1 MSSVQHLNTKVGAVP
16 YKGLFSTVSIVPPN
30 TTIAYISTQW
40 AADPKTGELPEG
52 AEVCHHLLQIPRNQ
66 FMNHLRKCAPSLALL
81 RAINSEYGICPVL
94 TGRTERLR
102 QAI

>member
-40 AADPKTGELPEG
+40 AQDPETGELVKG
-52 AEVCHHLLQIPRNQ
+52 AEVCRP
-66 FMNHLRKCAPSLALL
+66 FYLRSLE
-81 RAINSEYGICPVL
+81 INL
-94 TGRTERLR
+94 
-102 QAI
+102 